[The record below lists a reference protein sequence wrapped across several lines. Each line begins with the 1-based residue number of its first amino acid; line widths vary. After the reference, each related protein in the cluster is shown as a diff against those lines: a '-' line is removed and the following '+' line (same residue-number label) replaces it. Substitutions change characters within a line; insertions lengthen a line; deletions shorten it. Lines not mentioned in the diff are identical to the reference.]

1 MAEKISKDITI
12 AKLLEQKPNV
22 AAILMSHGMHC
33 LGCSIAHGE
42 TIEQA
47 AQVHGLEID
56 NLLEEINKA

>member
-1 MAEKISKDITI
+1 MADKISKDITI
-12 AKLLEQKPNV
+12 AKLLEQKPDV
-22 AAILMSHGMHC
+22 AAILMGHGMHC

-56 NLLEEINKA
+56 KLMEEINKA